1 MIVVLIL
8 MMVIERI
15 STECRK
21 TQIREITTTNQMR
34 GNIT

>member
-1 MIVVLIL
+1 MIVVMIL
-8 MMVIERI
+8 MMMIDHI
-15 STECRK
+15 SIECRK